1 MKEQRRSW
9 ASLYAWQLT
18 RTGDAPLFRQIYLQI
33 RSAILSQS
41 LRPGTKLPST
51 RELASQLSV
60 SRSAVVSAYEQLLA
74 DDINANGVFDSSH
87 QEATIALTGSTSE
100 DVVFEGLDTLDL
112 FLSGKALRQMLNE
125 LAATGAI

>member
-1 MKEQRRSW
+1 MKERRRSW
-9 ASLYAWQLT
+9 ASLYVWQLT
-18 RTGDAPLFRQIYLQI
+18 RAGDAPLFRQIYLQI

-74 DDINANGVFDSSH
+74 EGY
-87 QEATIALTGSTSE
+87 ATGKTGSGSYVSS
-100 DVVFEGLDTLDL
+100 DLPVPVEGR
-112 FLSGKALRQMLNE
+112 SSKRG
-125 LAATGAI
+125 